1 MGENEQGGMLRTVVV
16 IGLVALIAAVVI
28 FAITGLKGNMRKN
41 TDSAVGTIVT
51 TKKPY
56 SVVNPD
62 VSYENYVPNP
72 SNFSGYGDHP
82 WYLPIIG
89 DVPTGSWREVGI
101 TLRPSKNIWVDFDV
115 NTNKKDVEL
124 VRDYDDVSKRDLK
137 IYKDGNLV
145 AHSTGN
151 DLKNRINLSADTTYD
166 MVIKYYN
173 NSGFT
178 FVDQHYKYEW
188 ANLCALHSGTSD
200 GSGYNL
206 NVTSVEAATYED
218 KYNK

>member
-16 IGLVALIAAVVI
+16 IGIIAMVALIITLGVV
-28 FAITGLKGNMRKN
+28 GLKNNMAKN
-41 TDSAVGTIVT
+41 TNSAVGTVVT
-51 TKKPY
+51 TKIPFT
-56 SVVNPD
+56 VTNTNVN
-62 VSYENYVPNP
+62 YEKYTPNP
-72 SNFSGYGDHP
+72 SNFSGYGDNP

-101 TLRPSKNIWVDFDV
+101 TLRPSKNVWVNFDV
-115 NTNKKDVEL
+115 NTNKKDVES
-124 VRDYDDVSKRDLK
+124 VHDYDDISKRDLK

-151 DLKNRINLSADTTYD
+151 DLINRINLSADTTYV
-166 MVIKYYN
+166 MVAKYYN

-188 ANLCALHSGTSD
+188 ANLSALHSGTSD
-200 GSGYNL
+200 GSAYNL
-206 NVTSVEAATYED
+206 NVTSLEAATYDD

>member
-56 SVVNPD
+56 SVQNANVTYEKYNPD
-62 VSYENYVPNP
+62 P
-72 SNFSGYGDHP
+72 SMFSGYGAHP

-101 TLRPSKNIWVDFDV
+101 TLRPSKNIWVNFDV
-115 NTNKKDVEL
+115 NTNKKDVES
-124 VRDYDDVSKRDLK
+124 VHDYDDISKRDLK

-145 AHSTGN
+145 AHATGN
-151 DLKNRINLSADTTYD
+151 DLIKQINLSADTTYV

-206 NVTSVEAATYED
+206 NITSVEAAAYDD